1 VGQARP
7 TGGMTYQR
15 KDSYHRRA
23 KSEGLRS
30 RAAFKLDDLAR
41 GLVRPGDRVVDLGC
55 WPGGWLQVASRIVG
69 AGGRVVGVDL
79 VEIPPLGLANVHT
92 LVGDAADPIVREA
105 IRDELGG
112 PADVVLSDMAPKLT
126 GIRDRDQARAE
137 EVADTAIAIARELL
151 RPGGHFVCKVFMGPG
166 FERLVSELRSSFQT
180 SATRRPDA
188 SRKGSS
194 ELYLVGRGFRG
205 GDAATASRP

>member
-1 VGQARP
+1 
-7 TGGMTYQR
+7 MTYQR

-69 AGGRVVGVDL
+69 PGGRVVGVDL
-79 VEIPPLGLANVHT
+79 VEIPPLGLANVRT
-92 LVGDAADPIVREA
+92 IVGDASDPIVRQG
-105 IRDELGG
+105 IRDDLGG

-137 EVADTAIAIARELL
+137 EVADAAIAIARELL

-166 FERLVSELRSSFQT
+166 FERLVSEVRSSFQT

-194 ELYLVGRGFRG
+194 ELYLVGRGFR
-205 GDAATASRP
+205 AADTATSRP

>member
-1 VGQARP
+1 
-7 TGGMTYQR
+7 MTYQR
-15 KDSYHRRA
+15 KDAYYRRA
-23 KSEGLRS
+23 KSDGLRS

-55 WPGGWLQVASRIVG
+55 WPGGWLQVAARIVG
-69 AGGRVVGVDL
+69 PGGRVVGVDL
-79 VEIPPLGLANVHT
+79 VELPPLGLENVRT
-92 LVGDAADPIVREA
+92 IVGDASDPRVRDA
-105 IRDELGG
+105 IRGELGG

-137 EVADTAIAIARELL
+137 EIAETAIAIARDLL

-166 FERLVSELRSSFQT
+166 FERLVSEVRSSFET

-205 GDAATASRP
+205 VPREVTSRP